1 MAHRKKCDLHHG
13 LNHVL
18 HHGFRFFF
26 TNFYTW
32 RNLKITP
39 LLYQIL
45 LKSRK
50 NWLKNKEYRHLFL
63 LVNLF

>member
-1 MAHRKKCDLHHG
+1 MFYTM
-13 LNHVL
+13 VL
-18 HHGFRFFF
+18 GFFF
-26 TNFYTW
+26 THFYTW

-63 LVNLF
+63 FVILF